1 MMMEVDLAERITR
14 LEEKYAAH
22 VELAKSNFEELKTIL
37 AANSA
42 VIAEQTA
49 ALNKYKGFW
58 GAIALIGSAISA
70 LVVLVKERVFSAFFG
85 HS

>member
-1 MMMEVDLAERITR
+1 MMEEVDLAERITR
-14 LEEKYAAH
+14 LEERHAAH
-22 VELAKSNFEELKTIL
+22 VELTKSNFEELKVIL
-37 AANSA
+37 ATNSA

-58 GAIALIGSAISA
+58 GAIALIGSALSA
-70 LVVLVKERVFSAFFG
+70 LLVLVKERVFSALFG

>member
-14 LEEKYAAH
+14 LEEKHAAH
-22 VELAKSNFEELKTIL
+22 VELTKSNFEELKTIL

-58 GAIALIGSAISA
+58 GAIALIGSALSA
-70 LVVLVKERVFSAFFG
+70 LFVLIKERVFSAFFG

>member
-1 MMMEVDLAERITR
+1 MMEVDLAERLTR
-14 LEEKYAAH
+14 LEEKHTAH
-22 VELAKSNFEELKTIL
+22 VELTKANFEELKLIL
-37 AANSA
+37 AKNSD

-58 GAIALIGSAISA
+58 GAIALVGSAISA
-70 LVVLVKERVFSAFFG
+70 ILVLIKERVFGALFG